1 MQGIFRA
8 IGEFIKKADMLLLSL
23 CVTATVYG
31 IVIISSAT
39 NYAGN
44 TRYVLVQLVAM
55 LLGIALYVL
64 FTLID
69 VDIIA
74 ERREL
79 LLVFS
84 VLFIALLRFF
94 GVERGGNKSWLDFG
108 LPIMIQPAEICK
120 IIFIIILAKTM
131 SVKENKLSSP
141 ITVAEVA
148 GITVL
153 FALVI
158 RYFSWDDGMMLNY
171 LLIFVVMAFA
181 GGIHLIWFLVGG
193 AVLLA
198 AFPFIWTQLGE
209 YQQNRILVL
218 FDESIDPDAQ
228 GVRYQMNY
236 CLRALQNGGIAG
248 QGLYNGKM
256 VQSGV
261 LPAQHTDNIFCAC
274 GEELGMIGCL
284 AILLLL
290 AAIILRCVYVGIKS
304 ENYMN
309 RLICIG
315 IAGMLAAQI
324 GINVGMCLGVFPV
337 VGLTLPFFSYGGSS
351 ILTMFAAMGFVSGIR
366 MRPAPDSNARYIRP
380 KM

>member
-1 MQGIFRA
+1 MQGILRA
-8 IGEFIKKADMLLLSL
+8 IREFVKKADMLLLSL
-23 CVTATVYG
+23 CVTATIYG

-44 TRYVLVQLVAM
+44 SRYVLVQLIAM

-84 VLFIALLRFF
+84 LLFIAMLRFF

-131 SVKENKLSSP
+131 AVKQNKISSP
-141 ITVAEVA
+141 IAVGELAV
-148 GITVL
+148 ITVL
-153 FALVI
+153 FAFVI

-171 LLIFVVMAFA
+171 LLIFIVMAFA
-181 GGIHLIWFLVGG
+181 GGINLIWFLVGG
-193 AVLLA
+193 GALLA
-198 AFPFIWTQLGE
+198 AFPFIWSRLDA
-209 YQQNRILVL
+209 YQQSRILVL
-218 FDESIDPDAQ
+218 FDGTIDPEAK
-228 GVRYQMNY
+228 GIRYQMNR
-236 CLRALQNGGIAG
+236 CIRALQNGGVAG
-248 QGLYNGKM
+248 QGLYKGSM
-256 VQSGV
+256 VQSASI
-261 LPAQHTDNIFCAC
+261 PAQHTDNIFCVC

-284 AILLLL
+284 AILVLL
-290 AAIILRCVYVGIKS
+290 AAIIVRCVYIGIKS

-309 RLICIG
+309 RMICIG
-315 IAGMLAAQI
+315 IAGMLASQI

-351 ILTMFAAMGFVSGIR
+351 IITMFAAMGFVSGIR

-380 KM
+380 RA

>member
-1 MQGIFRA
+1 MRGIFRA
-8 IGEFIKKADMLLLSL
+8 VGEFVKKADMLLLSL
-23 CVTATVYG
+23 CITATIYG

-44 TRYVLVQLVAM
+44 SRYVLVQLVAM

-84 VLFIALLRFF
+84 LLFIAMLRFF

-120 IIFIIILAKTM
+120 VIFIVILAKTM
-131 SVKENKLSSP
+131 SVKQNRLSSP
-141 ITVAEVA
+141 VTVAEIA
-148 GITVL
+148 GITML
-153 FALVI
+153 FALFI

-171 LLIFVVMAFA
+171 LLIFIIMAFT
-181 GGIHLIWFLVGG
+181 GGINLIWFLVGSG
-193 AVLLA
+193 LLLV
-198 AFPFIWTQLGE
+198 AFPLIWSGLGE
-209 YQQNRILVL
+209 YQRNRIMVL
-218 FDESIDPDAQ
+218 FDETIDPKAQ

-236 CLRALQNGGIAG
+236 CIRALQNGGVAG

-256 VQSGV
+256 VQSGI

-284 AILLLL
+284 AILVLL
-290 AAIILRCVYVGIKS
+290 ALIIVRCVYVGVKS

-315 IAGMLAAQI
+315 IAGMLASQI

-351 ILTMFAAMGFVSGIR
+351 IITMFAAMGFVSGIR

-380 KM
+380 KI